1 VLPLVVI
8 APDIDLAGGISID
21 RRCADW
27 IERAGGATRVAEPD
41 ASEPLRGAGGLLLCG
56 GFFDIPPDWYG
67 ETPVARVDAP
77 REVRSRF
84 ELDLARE
91 AERLGLA
98 LLGVCG
104 GEQLM
109 AVARG
114 GSLIQD
120 IGSQIPGALEHER
133 SAESDRV
140 VHAVRLEPASGLRRI
155 LGVDEIEVNS
165 THHQSVR
172 DPGRGARIAAKA
184 PDGVVEAIEDPAL
197 EFWIGVQWHPER
209 LADAHSLRL
218 AEAFVRAAGAAGA
231 VESA

>member
-1 VLPLVVI
+1 MPPLVVI
-8 APDIDLAGGISID
+8 APDIDPAGGISID

-27 IERAGGATRVAEPD
+27 IERAGGRTLVAEPA

-120 IGSQIPGALEHER
+120 IASQIPGALEHER
-133 SAESDRV
+133 SAEGDRLA
-140 VHAVRLEPASGLRRI
+140 HAVLLEPASGLRRI

-172 DPGRGARIAAKA
+172 DPGRGARIAATA
-184 PDGVVEAIEDPAL
+184 PDGVVEAIEDPTR

-209 LADAHSLRL
+209 LADSHSLRL
-218 AEAFVRAAGAAGA
+218 ADAFVRAAGA
-231 VESA
+231 VEPA